1 MKLTVVIFLLIIALI
16 SCRENK
22 QEDSPIAREI
32 LNSEKGIEQNLNAY
46 CFFKLDDKYSTEKDS
61 LVINTWLKEKSI

>member
-46 CFFKLDDKYSTEKDS
+46 CFF
-61 LVINTWLKEKSI
+61 